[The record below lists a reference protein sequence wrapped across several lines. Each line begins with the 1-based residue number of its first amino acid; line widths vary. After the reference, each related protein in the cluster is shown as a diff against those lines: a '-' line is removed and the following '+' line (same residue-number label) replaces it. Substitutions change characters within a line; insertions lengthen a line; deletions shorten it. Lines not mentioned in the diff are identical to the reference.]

1 MRKIILL
8 IMVALLLV
16 TIAGCKIPQNQLVVV
31 EENDEVTVTDDME
44 KVIAEY
50 IEEQVAHKSHN
61 GISFSAQEFY
71 GTEQKND
78 GQIYVYLWTYYQEY
92 YLENGELAS
101 ELGGGSSLPLVI
113 VLEEDDHGEFNVIE
127 HHRPLDGSEYA
138 SSIRKLFPEKYHDRI
153 FSRNN
158 VHDLE
163 PLVRQK
169 AEAYFN
175 INISEAL
182 GKAEELLTQSD
193 KVDITAAAFDGSKNI
208 KFRLM
213 VEKEPS
219 EAEAINL
226 FNQILDTFVSYT
238 NRPGFWNYYNGY
250 FDIKSYESG
259 VIYEAEK
266 MPGKNLKIYY
276 KGQKIYQGAVVEVEK
291 ILKDLGFQF
300 DELLHTEEVDN
311 GFFVFYVSEG
321 KLSHGYLEL
330 EETQEGHWQVITGG
344 DYINLL
350 SGGYA
355 TAVYG
360 EAPTFLTYAVA
371 TNSDVENLL
380 VDNEPATRVKASEE
394 IEVWFAI
401 TDQPAQETDIVALN
415 KDGDEVPLTSYEHIQ
430 VSEEDQKVDVN
441 IMLWGTGSQ
450 TGLLTFT
457 MNRSYENETG
467 SPLYFEETIIL
478 PGYRIFRED
487 VPPSDILSVSEN
499 LNIERTGNGY
509 KVSGKIEP
517 FETQSITLLHQ
528 YDSSLV
534 GGAKGKT
541 GWYFGQN
548 IDLYNYGENT
558 RLNSINVNFKF
569 PPGTTDLS
577 NKLHLAVWD
586 KGTVAAIEPHIDK
599 EFLSISWILEDKKV
613 PMRAGGDA
621 VNEEMNLAGIEFASV
636 GMNYSVRVNSLP
648 HYLTYL
654 AIGLGL
660 AALAYSYLLSRRIK
674 KMQSDDKA
682 RS

>member
-16 TIAGCKIPQNQLVVV
+16 TIAGCKMPQNQLVVV
-31 EENDEVTVTDDME
+31 EENDEVMITGDME

-50 IEEQVAHKSHN
+50 IEEQVAHKSN
-61 GISFSAQEFY
+61 DGISFSAQDFY
-71 GTEQKND
+71 GTEQKDD
-78 GQIYVYLWTYYQEY
+78 GQIYIYLWTYYQEY
-92 YLENGELAS
+92 YLASGELQQ
-101 ELGGGSSLPLVI
+101 GGGSSLPLVI
-113 VLEEDDHGEFNVIE
+113 VLEEDDHGEFNVVD

-138 SSIRKLFPEKYHDRI
+138 PSIRKLFPEKYHDRI

-219 EAEAINL
+219 EAEAIIL
-226 FNQILDTFVSYT
+226 FNKILDSFVSYT

-266 MPGKNLKIYY
+266 MPGKELEIYY
-276 KGQKIYQGAVVEVEK
+276 KGQKIYQGAVIDAEK
-291 ILKDLGFQF
+291 ILKDLGVRFN
-300 DELLHTEEVDN
+300 ELLHTEEVDN
-311 GFFVFYVSEG
+311 GFLVFYVNKG

-330 EETQEGHWQVITGG
+330 GEIQEGHWQVTTRG

-371 TNSDVENLL
+371 TNPDVVSVL
-380 VDNEPATRVKASEE
+380 VDNEPATRVKANEE
-394 IEVWFAI
+394 IEFWFAI
-401 TDQPAQETDIVALN
+401 TDGLVKETAVIALN
-415 KDGDEVPLTSYEHIQ
+415 GAGNEISLTSYEHIQ
-430 VSEEDQKVDVN
+430 VPEEDQKVDVN
-441 IMLWGTGSQ
+441 IMLWGSGSQ
-450 TGLLTFT
+450 SGLLTFT

-478 PGYRIFRED
+478 PGYRIFREG
-487 VPPSDILSVSEN
+487 VPPSDIFYVSEDLN
-499 LNIERTGNGY
+499 LEEVGNGY
-509 KVSGKIEP
+509 KISGEVQP
-517 FETQSITLLHQ
+517 FKSQSITLLHQ

-534 GGAKGKT
+534 GGAKGRS

-558 RLNSINVNFKF
+558 RLKSINVNFKF

-577 NKLHLAVWD
+577 NNLHLATWD
-586 KGTVAAIEPHIDK
+586 KGTIAAIEPHIDK
-599 EFLSISWILEDKKV
+599 EFLSISWVLEDKKV

-621 VNEEMNLAGIEFASV
+621 VDEEINLAGIEFASV

-660 AALAYSYLLSRRIK
+660 AALAYSYLLSRKIK